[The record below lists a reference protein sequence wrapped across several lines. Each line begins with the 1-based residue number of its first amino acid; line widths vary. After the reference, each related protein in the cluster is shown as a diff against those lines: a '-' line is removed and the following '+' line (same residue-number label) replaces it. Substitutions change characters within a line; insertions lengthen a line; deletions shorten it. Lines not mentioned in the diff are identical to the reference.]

1 LVFAFAIRLSRSLV
15 CGWTLPLSIKGSPH
29 ASSTAIAKRATAAFA
44 DCILCDPCYDI
55 QVRIGR
61 QAVSFALGVG
71 VGVCLYLLLKHSP
84 LFQTPMSNLP
94 SQASANIRRQS
105 HPTPSDQGPLLAQDA
120 APAGAPSEESVHAVT
135 RRTATRRAWVQP
147 KPHTVKI
154 DEPAATKE
162 VAQVSVSSA
171 PPAPTTFKPMG
182 YVEKAGGQLEA
193 IILQENEVQV
203 VHINDLIADR
213 YRVTKI
219 TPDSVEA
226 VDETLVQSPMA
237 KPNGAETKELTAGV
251 AKEPPTALEVVAQA
265 QPGVVAVA
273 AKSDYLADT
282 QGRGLAPAVLA
293 QAQPTTPS
301 QTAREDRI
309 APPQGAEPGAN
320 SLGYVQ
326 EADGKIETVVADGDS
341 VRLVPEASTVSVAQ
355 VAPGNS
361 PEGASPAQGSPPPAS
376 TVASTWGANP
386 ESSVYPGGVSA
397 LPRASVIRK
406 ASYQIPVPAP
416 GAADRSAPN
425 RPVMG
430 SVSEAAR
437 TADAASDATLSIF
450 NEKPVGSSDRPPDT
464 PVLMK
469 PLGYVVK
476 EDGEF
481 AAILSDYD
489 EVYIVRQGDRFAG
502 RYRALSVSADAV
514 EAVEDPPRQAHPPPF
529 RAPPAIP
536 DFLSASAQQGPFLVS
551 DEYCLGCES
560 YELGEVSSRVSD
572 DPQKEA
578 ETPPPKNRKDAHVDV
593 TPARGPRQRY
603 TPILKKTGTSPDP
616 GTFVFQTLGS
626 VETQDGEMRAIV
638 ADGSQVYL
646 VKQGETFAD
655 QYRATSVDSTL
666 VLAVR
671 VSPGQDVGNA
681 QAEYGGRPAS
691 KRLYVSL
698 HFPLSG
704 LANVQAL
711 HEMVASGS
719 PGSTDLGVN
728 LLNSSLTGFELQS
741 HFFMA
746 DSPNVR
752 F

>member
-1 LVFAFAIRLSRSLV
+1 
-15 CGWTLPLSIKGSPH
+15 
-29 ASSTAIAKRATAAFA
+29 
-44 DCILCDPCYDI
+44 
-55 QVRIGR
+55 
-61 QAVSFALGVG
+61 
-71 VGVCLYLLLKHSP
+71 
-84 LFQTPMSNLP
+84 M
-94 SQASANIRRQS
+94 
-105 HPTPSDQGPLLAQDA
+105 LAQVA
-120 APAGAPSEESVHAVT
+120 APAGAPSGESVHAVT
-135 RRTATRRAWVQP
+135 RRTRTRRAPVRP
-147 KPHTVKI
+147 KPEAVKI

-171 PPAPTTFKPMG
+171 PPTPTTFKPMG

-226 VDETLVQSPMA
+226 IDKTLVQSPMP

-251 AKEPPTALEVVAQA
+251 AKEPPTAPEVI
-265 QPGVVAVA
+265 
-273 AKSDYLADT
+273 
-282 QGRGLAPAVLA
+282 A

-301 QTAREDRI
+301 PAVREGRI
-309 APPQGAEPGAN
+309 APPQGADPAAS
-320 SLGYVQ
+320 SLGYIQ
-326 EADGKIETVVADGDS
+326 EAGGKIETVVADGDT
-341 VRLVPEASTVSVAQ
+341 VRLVPETPAVSVAE
-355 VAPGNS
+355 VAPSRS
-361 PEGASPAQGSPPPAS
+361 PEGGSPTQGTPAPAS
-376 TVASTWGANP
+376 MVASTWVANSD
-386 ESSVYPGGVSA
+386 SSVYPSGVSA
-397 LPRASVIRK
+397 LPPASVVRK
-406 ASYQIPVPAP
+406 ASYHVPVFAP
-416 GAADRSAPN
+416 GTADRSAPN
-425 RPVMG
+425 RLGTG
-430 SVSEAAR
+430 SMIELAGTASAAGDP
-437 TADAASDATLSIF
+437 TSSIF
-450 NEKPVGSSDRPPDT
+450 NEKPVESSDRPPNI
-464 PVLMK
+464 PVMMK

-476 EDGEF
+476 EDGEI

-514 EAVEDPPRQAHPPPF
+514 MAVEDPPRQAHPPPF

-536 DFLSASAQQGPFLVS
+536 DFLSASAQEGPFLVS
-551 DEYCLGCES
+551 DEYCSGCES
-560 YELGEVSSRVSD
+560 YELGEVSARVAD
-572 DPQKEA
+572 DPQREA
-578 ETPPPKNRKDAHVDV
+578 ETPPPRDPKDAQGDV
-593 TPARGPRQRY
+593 TPAGGLRKRSTSSLRKTESSPEPGPY
-603 TPILKKTGTSPDP
+603 
-616 GTFVFQTLGS
+616 VFQTLGY
-626 VETQDGEMRAIV
+626 VETQDEEMRAIV

-691 KRLYVSL
+691 KRMYGNL

-711 HEMVASGS
+711 HEMIASGS

-728 LLNSSLTGFELQS
+728 LLNSLQTGFELQS

-746 DSPNVR
+746 DSPSIR
-752 F
+752 Y

>member
-1 LVFAFAIRLSRSLV
+1 
-15 CGWTLPLSIKGSPH
+15 
-29 ASSTAIAKRATAAFA
+29 
-44 DCILCDPCYDI
+44 
-55 QVRIGR
+55 
-61 QAVSFALGVG
+61 
-71 VGVCLYLLLKHSP
+71 
-84 LFQTPMSNLP
+84 
-94 SQASANIRRQS
+94 
-105 HPTPSDQGPLLAQDA
+105 
-120 APAGAPSEESVHAVT
+120 
-135 RRTATRRAWVQP
+135 
-147 KPHTVKI
+147 VKF

-226 VDETLVQSPMA
+226 VDEMLVQSPMA
-237 KPNGAETKELTAGV
+237 KPNGAETEELTAGV
-251 AKEPPTALEVVAQA
+251 AKEPPTAPEVV
-265 QPGVVAVA
+265 
-273 AKSDYLADT
+273 
-282 QGRGLAPAVLA
+282 A

-341 VRLVPEASTVSVAQ
+341 VRLVPETLTVSMAQ
-355 VAPGNS
+355 VASGHS

-430 SVSEAAR
+430 SVSEAAG
-437 TADAASDATLSIF
+437 TADAASDPTLSIL
-450 NEKPVGSSDRPPDT
+450 NEKPVGSSDRPPNI

-469 PLGYVVK
+469 PLGFVVK
-476 EDGEF
+476 DDGEF
-481 AAILSDYD
+481 AAILSDD
-489 EVYIVRQGDRFAG
+489 NEVYIVRRGDRFAG
-502 RYRALSVSADAV
+502 RYRALSISADAV

-536 DFLSASAQQGPFLVS
+536 DFLSASAQQGTFLAS

-560 YELGEVSSRVSD
+560 YELGEVSARVPD

-593 TPARGPRQRY
+593 TPARGPRQRI
-603 TPILKKTGTSPDP
+603 TLGLKRTVTSPDP
-616 GTFVFQTLGS
+616 SPYVFQTLGY

-681 QAEYGGRPAS
+681 QAEYGDSPAS
-691 KRLYVSL
+691 KRLHGSL

-704 LANVQAL
+704 LANVQPL

-746 DSPNVR
+746 DSPNIR